1 MFAKFAD
8 ISCRL
13 SGSDDDS
20 KHLMELRKNIV
31 HYIRFIDTF
40 APCLVG
46 NSKWNNTMQD
56 QQVGPSSF
64 NDLLSTSDE
73 TFLALVILNY
83 APRWYAEAVKKDAT
97 NNKVLK
103 KWCQDMLCFPVNH

>member
-13 SGSDDDS
+13 SGSDDDC

-31 HYIRFIDTF
+31 HYITFIDTF

-56 QQVGPSSF
+56 QRVGPSSF
-64 NDLLSTSDE
+64 NELLSTSDE
-73 TFLALVILNY
+73 TFLVLVILNY
-83 APRWYAEAVKKDAT
+83 APRWYAEVVKKDAT
-97 NNKVLK
+97 NNEVCKEMVSGNV
-103 KWCQDMLCFPVNH
+103 MFSG

>member
-1 MFAKFAD
+1 MFAKIAD

-13 SGSDDDS
+13 SGSDEDS

-56 QQVGPSSF
+56 QQDGPSSL
-64 NDLLSTSDE
+64 NDLLSASDE
-73 TFLALVILNY
+73 TFLVLVILNY
-83 APRWYAEAVKKDAT
+83 A
-97 NNKVLK
+97 L
-103 KWCQDMLCFPVNH
+103 